1 MKILPQPVPNIFW
14 VIVTLEVMDN
24 EGDMEDKND
33 SKVSLKERAS
43 NCFRPFFSL
52 AISAFGVLVMTCCS
66 AMIKKF
72 DNISIFVYIATRF
85 ALMFLISLAIVI
97 YR

>member
-1 MKILPQPVPNIFW
+1 MEGKENMEKI
-14 VIVTLEVMDN
+14 
-24 EGDMEDKND
+24 KD
-33 SKVSLKERAS
+33 SKPSLKVRVS

-52 AISAFGVLVMTCCS
+52 AISAFGVFVMQCCS

-85 ALMFLISLAIVI
+85 GLMFLISLAIVI
-97 YR
+97 YRYTKMKNVSIKHV